1 MFDRIHTFGI
11 LLAAY
16 AVVMGVFSFFLA
28 QNMPLTI
35 LSLGFFAIGSF
46 MIMTPIRRAQT
57 ETIRALLEGSILNVE
72 AVIKQLNASKKGY
85 FVPKEDGTVLVY
97 VPLEGGEEYP
107 PTGQVSVDGFI
118 ARANNRSYLLLY
130 PPTSFMFTGIN
141 IGEDFEGS
149 LQEYLVESTKFADDV
164 RVTKEDDKVLVEV
177 DNPNGKTVPEAV
189 KKVIGSTEASL
200 VATILAVT
208 KKKTVWI
215 ESEEDIASVKFVKL
229 KTF

>member
-16 AVVMGVFSFFLA
+16 AVVMAVFSFFLA
-28 QNMPLTI
+28 QNMPLT
-35 LSLGFFAIGSF
+35 LLGLGFFAIGAF
-46 MIMTPIRRAQT
+46 LIMTPVRRAQT

-72 AVIKQLNASKKGY
+72 SVIKQLSASKKGY

-97 VPLEGGEEYP
+97 APLEGGEESP
-107 PTGQVSVDGFI
+107 PTGQISVDGFI

-149 LQEYLVESTKFADDV
+149 LQEYLVESTKFAEDV
-164 RVTKEDDKVLVEV
+164 HVTYEDNKIMVEII
-177 DNPNGKTVPEAV
+177 NPNAKPVSETI
-189 KKVIGSTEASL
+189 KKVVGSTEASL

-215 ESEEDIASVKFVKL
+215 ESEEDVDTIKFVKL
-229 KTF
+229 RLF